1 MYKDREKDIGYS
13 VSKAGVI
20 QLTRHLAVHL
30 ASHVRVNCIVP
41 GGVKYKQ
48 DKDFISRYSEKV
60 PLKRMMKVSELNQ
73 IIEYLCSAG
82 SSYVT
87 GAVFTVDGGWTAW

>member
-1 MYKDREKDIGYS
+1 LYKNREKDIGYS

-20 QLTRHLAVHL
+20 QLTKHLAVHL
-30 ASHVRVNCIVP
+30 APGIRVNCLVP

-48 DKDFISRYSEKV
+48 DKDFIRKYSEKV
-60 PLKRMMKVSELNQ
+60 PLKRMMNANEMNQ
-73 IIEYLCSAG
+73 IIEYLCSEG